1 MRSNRLMRLA
11 ATLPMLLALLSSCA
25 SPFSSR
31 SPVALETSPVA
42 IPQLPEV
49 ARQPSLPA
57 WCSPTCAA
65 AVARELQ
72 SWRLRLT
79 QPEAPASPASG
90 PTTR

>member
-1 MRSNRLMRLA
+1 MRCNRRMRLA
-11 ATLPMLLALLSSCA
+11 GTLPMLVALLSSCA
-25 SPFSSR
+25 APSSNR
-31 SPVALETSPVA
+31 SPVALEAAPVA

-49 ARQPSLPA
+49 ARQPALPA

-72 SWRLRLT
+72 SWRLRLMP
-79 QPEAPASPASG
+79 PEVQASPASE